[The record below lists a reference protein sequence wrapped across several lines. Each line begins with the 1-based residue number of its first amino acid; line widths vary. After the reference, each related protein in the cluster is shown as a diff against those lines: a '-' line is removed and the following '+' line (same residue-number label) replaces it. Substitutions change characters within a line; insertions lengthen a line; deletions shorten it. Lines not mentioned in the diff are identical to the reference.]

1 MSNKQ
6 VVILIITFI
15 MLPFNVP
22 SNLPTNSNV
31 YKLISHHNHI
41 SEIQHGLKQIGVNTE
56 AINLEEI
63 KFYKIEDFNNKALLE
78 LLNSYNLQNFPLKG
92 LEYYYSFKYSTGE
105 LKSKIDIMLA
115 IQEDAEFYN
124 KLMIKLKKVYAYTP
138 SEFNVKVDINTD
150 PKKIMYDNYKQYLE
164 KESQEQKQKERQ
176 ILLENLEN
184 QRAKAIE
191 KLEKD
196 YQNKGDI
203 LQ

>member
-1 MSNKQ
+1 MSNKS

-15 MLPFNVP
+15 MLPFNIT

-41 SEIQHGLKQIGVNTE
+41 SGVEHNLKQIGVNTE
-56 AINLEEI
+56 AVNLEEI

-78 LLNSYNLQNFPLKG
+78 LLNSYNLQNFPLKE
-92 LEYYYSFKYSTGE
+92 LEYYYSFKYCTGK
-105 LKSKIDIMLA
+105 LKSKKDIILL

-124 KLMIKLKKVYAYTP
+124 KLMVKLKKVYAYSP

-150 PKKIMYDNYKQYLE
+150 PKKVMYDNYKQYLE
-164 KESQEQKQKERQ
+164 KETQKQKQKERQ
-176 ILLENLEN
+176 TLLENLEN
-184 QRAKAIE
+184 QRAEAIE